1 MQSRAAAVVNSH
13 TNMPPAASWTTG
25 KLSRRLNP
33 ENESVFASCCCSRV
47 RVMGDWAARRR
58 RDLDHLCTNKLLY
71 TILRSVSTTLPSGSA
86 DLPSGSAAPLVPRH
100 SHRICRMSHRVSG
113 SSSPAGGYR
122 VWWAPIVARAS
133 QQPEDWPDSA
143 TTSSFV
149 CHSQAL
155 TPLAAAATL
164 VPLLSS
170 MRASPCHHLFFQF
183 HETAF

>member
-1 MQSRAAAVVNSH
+1 MQSRAAVVNSH
-13 TNMPPAASWTTG
+13 TNMASGSIMDHG

-100 SHRICRMSHRVSG
+100 SHRICRMSHRVCG

-122 VWWAPIVARAS
+122 VCWAPWWPEPPSSLRTGPTQQQQAPLSAVARLS
-133 QQPEDWPDSA
+133 
-143 TTSSFV
+143 
-149 CHSQAL
+149 H
-155 TPLAAAATL
+155 
-164 VPLLSS
+164 PLLPL
-170 MRASPCHHLFFQF
+170 RL
-183 HETAF
+183 